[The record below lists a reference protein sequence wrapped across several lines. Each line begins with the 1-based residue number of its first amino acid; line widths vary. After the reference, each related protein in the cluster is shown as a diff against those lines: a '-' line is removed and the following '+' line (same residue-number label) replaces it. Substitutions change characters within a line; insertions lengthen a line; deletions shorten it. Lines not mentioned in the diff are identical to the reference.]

1 MKNDKNNEN
10 SDVELR
16 RPTIPGK
23 GNEPAKVSKLD
34 LKNPDPVEMSEADK
48 MVSRE
53 TRPSTPDSDKQK
65 DLAVNKG
72 GGYNRQLTTNQ
83 GLKINDDSNTLKAGE
98 RGPSLLEDFIMR
110 EKITHFDHERIPERI
125 VHARGSGAHGVF
137 KVTNPIPQ
145 FTKAGFLSEKDKE
158 TPVFARFSTV
168 QGSRGSTDLPRD
180 VRGFAVKFYTEEGID
195 DLVGNNMAPFFI
207 HDAIKFPDLV
217 HAVKPEPRNEIPQA
231 ASAHDTFWD
240 FVSTSP
246 ETFHMVMWLMSDRA
260 IPRSL
265 RMIEGFGTHTFRFIN
280 DKDESTFVKFHWKP
294 VLGMSY
300 VVWDEAQKIS
310 GMDSDFHRRELW
322 DSIQT
327 GEFPE
332 WDLGVQLIP
341 EEDEFKFDFD
351 LLDPTKLVPE
361 ELVPVTIIG
370 RMTLNRNPDNF
381 FAETEQVA
389 FHPGHIVP
397 GIDFTNDP
405 LLQGRLFSY
414 TDTQLSRLG
423 GPNFHEIPINRPIV
437 PVVNNQRDGM
447 HRMTID
453 VDETNYHPNTISDNY
468 PLQSSKAEGGFT
480 SHHERIDAYK
490 VRARSESFL
499 DHYSQAIL
507 FYNSQTEVEKRHIAD
522 AFSFELGKVK
532 RTEIRRNILKMI
544 RIVNKDLAKYVSDI
558 LGIPVPEG
566 IPENM
571 QHSPD
576 ASPEEYETTFVKPTL
591 QESPALSILKNQR
604 KDNIRTRRIAILCND
619 GVDGKEVEALKKT
632 LLGEGAF
639 VRVVAQHFGTVTDM
653 NGGEVNVDD
662 TVLTT
667 SCVLFDAT
675 IVANGTQEM
684 IDVMTSDVR
693 FKEFV
698 RDTYRH
704 FKPLAGSELAAKYI
718 KGVVGDVLTSDNGVV
733 YNGTPEDIVEA
744 IKQIRFWNR

>member
-1 MKNDKNNEN
+1 
-10 SDVELR
+10 
-16 RPTIPGK
+16 
-23 GNEPAKVSKLD
+23 
-34 LKNPDPVEMSEADK
+34 
-48 MVSRE
+48 
-53 TRPSTPDSDKQK
+53 
-65 DLAVNKG
+65 
-72 GGYNRQLTTNQ
+72 
-83 GLKINDDSNTLKAGE
+83 
-98 RGPSLLEDFIMR
+98 
-110 EKITHFDHERIPERI
+110 
-125 VHARGSGAHGVF
+125 
-137 KVTNPIPQ
+137 
-145 FTKAGFLSEKDKE
+145 
-158 TPVFARFSTV
+158 
-168 QGSRGSTDLPRD
+168 
-180 VRGFAVKFYTEEGID
+180 
-195 DLVGNNMAPFFI
+195 MAPFFI

-217 HAVKPEPRNEIPQA
+217 HAVKPEPRNEIPQS

-294 VLGMSY
+294 VLGMSS

-322 DSIQT
+322 DSIQA

-370 RMTLNRNPDNF
+370 RMTLNCNPDNF

-414 TDTQLSRLG
+414 TDTQLLRLG

-468 PLQSSKAEGGFT
+468 PLQSSKAKGGFT
-480 SHHERIDAYK
+480 SHRERIDAYK
-490 VRARSESFL
+490 VRGRSKSFL

-507 FYNSQTEVEKRHIAD
+507 FYNSQTEVEKRHIGD

-532 RTEIRRNILKMI
+532 RIEIRRNILKMI

-576 ASPEEYETTFVKPTL
+576 ASPEEYETIFVKPTL

-604 KDNIRTRRIAILCND
+604 KDNIRTRRIAILC
-619 GVDGKEVEALKKT
+619 
-632 LLGEGAF
+632 
-639 VRVVAQHFGTVTDM
+639 
-653 NGGEVNVDD
+653 DD
-662 TVLTT
+662 
-667 SCVLFDAT
+667 
-675 IVANGTQEM
+675 
-684 IDVMTSDVR
+684 
-693 FKEFV
+693 
-698 RDTYRH
+698 
-704 FKPLAGSELAAKYI
+704 
-718 KGVVGDVLTSDNGVV
+718 LTSDNGVV
-733 YNGTPEDIVEA
+733 FNGTPEDIVET

>member
-1 MKNDKNNEN
+1 MKNDDKNGKK
-10 SDVELR
+10 DVEYN

-23 GNEPAKVSKLD
+23 GKKPAKVSKLD
-34 LKNPDPVEMSEADK
+34 LKNPDLVEMSEADK
-48 MVSRE
+48 IVSHE
-53 TRPSTPDSDKQK
+53 TRSTTPESEKQK

-72 GGYNRQLTTNQ
+72 GGYRKQLTTNQ

-125 VHARGSGAHGVF
+125 VHARESGAHGVF
-137 KVTNPIPQ
+137 RVTNPIPQ
-145 FTKAGFLSEKDKE
+145 YTKAKFLSEKGKE
-158 TPVFARFSTV
+158 TPVFTRFSTV
-168 QGSRGSTDLPRD
+168 QGGRGSTDMPRD
-180 VRGFAVKFYTEEGID
+180 VRGFAVKFYTEEGIY

-246 ETFHMVMWLMSDRA
+246 ETFHMIMWLMSDRA

-280 DKDESTFVKFHWKP
+280 EKDKSTFVKFHWKP
-294 VLGMSY
+294 VLGMSS
-300 VVWDEAQKIS
+300 VVWDEAQKFS

-322 DSIQT
+322 DSIQA

-351 LLDPTKLVPE
+351 LLDPTKIVPE

-389 FHPGHIVP
+389 FHPGHLVP

-468 PLQSSKAEGGFT
+468 PLQTSKEEGGFV
-480 SHHERIDAYK
+480 SHYERIDAHK
-490 VRARSESFL
+490 VRARSVSF
-499 DHYSQAIL
+499 
-507 FYNSQTEVEKRHIAD
+507 V
-522 AFSFELGKVK
+522 
-532 RTEIRRNILKMI
+532 
-544 RIVNKDLAKYVSDI
+544 
-558 LGIPVPEG
+558 
-566 IPENM
+566 
-571 QHSPD
+571 
-576 ASPEEYETTFVKPTL
+576 
-591 QESPALSILKNQR
+591 
-604 KDNIRTRRIAILCND
+604 
-619 GVDGKEVEALKKT
+619 
-632 LLGEGAF
+632 
-639 VRVVAQHFGTVTDM
+639 
-653 NGGEVNVDD
+653 
-662 TVLTT
+662 
-667 SCVLFDAT
+667 
-675 IVANGTQEM
+675 
-684 IDVMTSDVR
+684 
-693 FKEFV
+693 
-698 RDTYRH
+698 
-704 FKPLAGSELAAKYI
+704 
-718 KGVVGDVLTSDNGVV
+718 
-733 YNGTPEDIVEA
+733 
-744 IKQIRFWNR
+744 